1 MIRLPE
7 WIHIETSMMDETIL
21 PATQG
26 IEFIRRS
33 RSWKRGSSQR
43 EALRNDFNT
52 LPKGDMILDLCR
64 LLLGF

>member
-26 IEFIRRS
+26 IEFIRR
-33 RSWKRGSSQR
+33 RGSWKRGSSR
-43 EALRNDFNT
+43 RGSTLGSTLALPSGKIPL
-52 LPKGDMILDLCR
+52 LP
-64 LLLGF
+64 